1 MKLINSNLF
10 SQFIFYSNLFVN
22 MQNHVDVHYDKKKDS
37 ISVINLF
44 FLDN

>member
-22 MQNHVDVHYDKKKDS
+22 MQNHVDVHYDKKGQHFSDK
-37 ISVINLF
+37 L
-44 FLDN
+44 L